1 MGAWDF
7 VINLSGSDL
16 PLRDVDDTA
25 AMLASARGHNFM
37 RQNGNWKDRSDK
49 PTDFSVWYGC
59 GGHVYNV
66 SYRGKRPDWTDMHST
81 SQWAVF
87 SRDFIELVVS
97 PDRGIFM
104 NNLHFFA
111 STCIIPDES
120 YLASM
125 LKISP
130 FRNTY
135 IHGNLHH
142 LKQFAR
148 KDDRGFCRHTEDIDF
163 CGQGPGIFEPKDTEV
178 LSNIANQLF
187 FARKFDSDP
196 ENPVRLFALNQ
207 VSGQY
212 YEFLRKNFISEEMLR
227 QLIKLALQTEYG
239 DEWEEEVQVMEV
251 LKLRA
256 LPMLLPI
263 DPCCMPIYHTKHQMF
278 KDTRYW
284 IDFLVSETS
293 TGEQRALRTS
303 FIPQSRHQCFSR
315 GQIKGLYL
323 TTKHAKDKKTQV
335 QPSSPIPTE
344 AAGGSTL
351 YLASYI
357 NLSDDMLPAPECNE
371 VDNLPDDSYDGRSPD
386 SFSFTT
392 FGNEKTAENHAVH
405 FNASLINPEGEV
417 RCFIDV
423 IITFKKAHPSV
434 QKSDTVRFIN
444 TLMCG
449 NMEPGLWTLVLFERG
464 VREPFPYTIQ
474 IFLVPD
480 RPKGWLDFTN
490 REDEL
495 HNLWAVEMIRELGE
509 EEYPFLAHKLSNQPR
524 QPWQQREE
532 EQANRA
538 MEEDEDGEGEG
549 DEDGNYGDAGIRNG
563 GRGDPG
569 GGEDKQSFHEED
581 EDEAEGEDSSNGG
594 RKERINGHLRV
605 DPNRLKLEAHRKLPI
620 LRDEETGRN
629 RGIQNMDRLKREET
643 GREFRDTLR
652 LSGNRRED
660 GGFRKVKGHNDGSL
674 NAAQMRDESLPTWL
688 KNQSFALT
696 FMEFVFISVIVFIL
710 VKGVLVPLRIVKRKS
725 HGVKSFAT
733 FLVVVTFIQFLV
745 YSMFVLSASS

>member
-1 MGAWDF
+1 MP
-7 VINLSGSDL
+7 ITL
-16 PLRDVDDTA
+16 
-25 AMLASARGHNFM
+25 
-37 RQNGNWKDRSDK
+37 
-49 PTDFSVWYGC
+49 
-59 GGHVYNV
+59 
-66 SYRGKRPDWTDMHST
+66 
-81 SQWAVF
+81 
-87 SRDFIELVVS
+87 
-97 PDRGIFM
+97 
-104 NNLHFFA
+104 
-111 STCIIPDES
+111 
-120 YLASM
+120 
-125 LKISP
+125 
-130 FRNTY
+130 
-135 IHGNLHH
+135 
-142 LKQFAR
+142 
-148 KDDRGFCRHTEDIDF
+148 
-163 CGQGPGIFEPKDTEV
+163 
-178 LSNIANQLF
+178 
-187 FARKFDSDP
+187 
-196 ENPVRLFALNQ
+196 
-207 VSGQY
+207 
-212 YEFLRKNFISEEMLR
+212 

-239 DEWEEEVQVMEV
+239 DSWEEEVQVMEV

-284 IDFLVSETS
+284 IDFLVAETGS
-293 TGEQRALRTS
+293 GEQRALRTS
-303 FIPQSRHQCFSR
+303 FIPQSRHQCFTR
-315 GQIKGLYL
+315 GQIKGFYL

-344 AAGGSTL
+344 SAGGSTL

-357 NLSDDMLPAPECNE
+357 NLSDNMLPAPECNE

-392 FGNEKTAENHAVH
+392 FGDERTAENHAVH

-474 IFLVPD
+474 IFLTPE
-480 RPKGWLDFTN
+480 RPRGWLDFTS
-490 REDEL
+490 
-495 HNLWAVEMIRELGE
+495 HE
-509 EEYPFLAHKLSNQPR
+509 EEDD
-524 QPWQQREE
+524 
-532 EQANRA
+532 
-538 MEEDEDGEGEG
+538 EEDDEG
-549 DEDGNYGDAGIRNG
+549 GNYVGETAIRKKA
-563 GRGDPG
+563 RVDPG

-581 EDEAEGEDSSNGG
+581 EEAEDDSSSDAR
-594 RKERINGHLRV
+594 RKERVNGHLRV

-620 LRDEETGRN
+620 LRDEEAGRN
-629 RGIQNMDRLKREET
+629 DDGVHNMDRLKREET
-643 GREFRDTLR
+643 GRDFRDTLR

-660 GGFRKVKGHNDGSL
+660 GGFRKVKGHNDASL
-674 NAAQMRDESLPTWL
+674 NAAQIRDESLPAWL
-688 KNQSFALT
+688 
-696 FMEFVFISVIVFIL
+696 
-710 VKGVLVPLRIVKRKS
+710 VLVPLRIVKRKS